1 MNQKEA
7 QNNIPQFFNLFIFL
21 LENVITLKG
30 LKQLPVYKIITLI
43 LLFYFLCVVSCEQ
56 SK

>member
-7 QNNIPQFFNLFIFL
+7 QNNIPQFFSLFIFL

-30 LKQLPVYKIITLI
+30 LKQLPVYKIINFVI
-43 LLFYFLCVVSCEQ
+43 LFLVCCLL
-56 SK
+56 